1 MEEEEQNLSGSSDT
15 IEGPATPVS
24 GNLHAV
30 CVIRMGEEDDEEGKD
45 DNDDG
50 DDDDDDERKEDR
62 EGPRRLRAVVVGA
75 VSRRPGRRVH
85 VVPREPRRQR
95 TSGMRGRAGQ
105 RHLLAGRIA
114 AGGSRQT
121 AV

>member
-62 EGPRRLRAVVVGA
+62 EGEEEEEEEDPLDYIRS
-75 VSRRPGRRVH
+75 VSP
-85 VVPREPRRQR
+85 
-95 TSGMRGRAGQ
+95 TSHLE
-105 RHLLAGRIA
+105 RHLATTFDI
-114 AGGSRQT
+114 
-121 AV
+121 